1 MKVRDLIKRIETDG
15 WRQVSQEGSHRQ
27 YKHPAKPGRVTVPG
41 HPGDDVAIGTLKNI
55 LRKRSWKRSK
65 YVRYTII
72 IEKAGN
78 NYSAY
83 VPDLPGCITTGPTV
97 EQTKRNMEEA
107 IAFHLR
113 GMREDGEP
121 IPLPNSTADVVEVAA

>member
-1 MKVRDLIKRIETDG
+1 M
-15 WRQVSQEGSHRQ
+15 
-27 YKHPAKPGRVTVPG
+27 
-41 HPGDDVAIGTLKNI
+41 
-55 LRKRSWKRSK
+55 
-65 YVRYTII
+65 RYTII

-83 VPDLPGCITTGPTV
+83 VPDLPGCITTGLTV